1 MQHTS
6 SAEYTTFIFNELIM
20 RKRGCK
26 AHLNADLR
34 NRRKRREQKKIND
47 GRRAAHSNNFFFKLQ
62 KEKVVNGK

>member
-6 SAEYTTFIFNELIM
+6 SAEYITFIFNELIM

-34 NRRKRREQKKIND
+34 NGEKDENEKQND
-47 GRRAAHSNNFFFKLQ
+47 GRRAAHSNNFSLSCRRKSS
-62 KEKVVNGK
+62 KWKIS

>member
-26 AHLNADLR
+26 AHLNADL
-34 NRRKRREQKKIND
+34 NGRERLEKK
-47 GRRAAHSNNFFFKLQ
+47 KK
-62 KEKVVNGK
+62 KEMGGEQPIATISL